1 MVAATLL
8 TTLLL
13 ALAIAIAAKPVLERK
28 MPTKLPLTKRRI
40 LSNYNVMGSDMRRLN
55 SLRKRAGIQGDSD
68 LDSKTVSS
76 IPATFGVV
84 HYTVSIGVG
93 NPPTNCKYC
102 STW

>member
-28 MPTKLPLTKRRI
+28 MPMKLPLTKRRI
-40 LSNYNVMGSDMRRLN
+40 LSNYNVMGSDLRRLN
-55 SLRKRAGIQGDSD
+55 SLRKRAGIQDDSD
-68 LDSKTVSS
+68 LDSTVSS